1 LFAGYEKMNIFF
13 QTKNIKLSNVLKKK
27 TTTATYSQKKKEFPD
42 LEGVEN
48 LFLEM
53 LIFFA
58 NICI

>member
-1 LFAGYEKMNIFF
+1 MNIFF